1 MAAAFVSETT
11 ISIPYIAVNVNMCPW
26 RSWIARRTPTYAARR
41 VSEIRKRLKALAPRA
56 AKTKKRHAVDYC
68 LTTKKQKA
76 DPRRLAQVEHTC
88 PWRSWIARRT
98 PTPKVA
104 GSNPVGHTTPHGSV
118 EPWGILIFP
127 AHYAACRWRLF
138 CFCRMRGYRCPA
150 SSRPARDRGDL
161 RPSQHLCR
169 LRSAGSRSYDE
180 ANAHSGYTADRFS

>member
-1 MAAAFVSETT
+1 
-11 ISIPYIAVNVNMCPW
+11 MCPW

-104 GSNPVGHTTPHGSV
+104 GSNPVGHTIPLQAKRKLAAVFIVCVKNSGFSSIAGV
-118 EPWGILIFP
+118 ELKWIRKHQHMPK
-127 AHYAACRWRLF
+127 
-138 CFCRMRGYRCPA
+138 GYN
-150 SSRPARDRGDL
+150 S
-161 RPSQHLCR
+161 HWM
-169 LRSAGSRSYDE
+169 
-180 ANAHSGYTADRFS
+180 